1 MNAHSARLLVIAPLR
16 IERAALRRGLP
27 DVPVLRCGMG
37 AARARA
43 TALVAAGI
51 SADVVAVAGFCGAVG
66 DDLRAGDVVVASE
79 VRGPEGITRCASGP
93 VVAALATLGT
103 GRVQVGPVACVDH
116 LVYGRQRAV
125 LAGEGVLAVD
135 MESAWLAP
143 AAAGRPFAVVRVV
156 LDTPAR
162 EIYRPA
168 ATLVGGLT
176 AWRALRRAA
185 PALAMWARAE

>member
-1 MNAHSARLLVIAPLR
+1 VNAQSARLLVIASLR

-103 GRVQVGPVACVDH
+103 ERVQVGPVACVDH

-162 EIYRPA
+162 EIYRPV
-168 ATLVGGLT
+168 ATLVGGLR

-185 PALAMWARAE
+185 PALAIWARAE

>member
-103 GRVQVGPVACVDH
+103 ERVQVGPVACVDH

-135 MESAWLAP
+135 KESAWMAP
-143 AAAGRPFAVVRVV
+143 AAAGRPIAVVRVV

-168 ATLVGGLT
+168 ATLVGGLR

>member
-1 MNAHSARLLVIAPLR
+1 VNAHSARLLVIAPLR

-103 GRVQVGPVACVDH
+103 ERVQVGPVACVDH

-162 EIYRPA
+162 EIYRPV
-168 ATLVGGLT
+168 ATLVGGLR

-185 PALAMWARAE
+185 PALAIWARAE